1 MQTDLLPWLG
11 QAKPTA
17 KVDGQ
22 AKAANKIRNGKCAYC
37 DPTPPLPPQIID
49 ISDEKDVLHGVSV
62 QEVIEISDEVE
73 APQLLPRSKSQSQLQ
88 SQSQIAITFTITI
101 AIRIT
106 KTNTIT
112 ITITISIS
120 ITNTNKNTNTIA
132 IRITNTNTI
141 AITITQMIA

>member
-17 KVDGQ
+17 KVDVQ
-22 AKAANKIRNGKCAYC
+22 AAAANKIRNGKCVNC
-37 DPTPPLPPQIID
+37 FPTPPLPPQIID
-49 ISDEKDVLHGVSV
+49 ISDEEDVPHGVSV

-88 SQSQIAITFTITI
+88 SQSQITITITITITNKITITI

-106 KTNTIT
+106 N
-112 ITITISIS
+112 
-120 ITNTNKNTNTIA
+120 A
-132 IRITNTNTI
+132 ITI
-141 AITITQMIA
+141 AITITKIIAGRFGLHG